1 MPVFFPKINPG
12 SGITKFQQLVDSIE
26 NAVASNILKVGDPL
40 PSVNKLCSEL
50 NLSRDTVFKAY
61 SELKS
66 RGIIESF
73 PNKGYFIASDRS
85 GVFLF
90 LDTFKAYKE
99 VLYGAFRKNLPENY
113 TVDLHFHH
121 YNIEVFRNILTNA
134 VGKYTHYIVM
144 SFDHPDMNSLLKMI
158 RKDKLLIIDWNIH
171 AAQNLSFICQDFGQ
185 PVMDNLEKALPEL
198 RKYNKLIFVYPSF
211 TYHPKESIEY
221 FKRFCDKYSIDGSVV
236 HDIDSLN
243 PQKGEAYFLVSDRAL
258 ARLLDLTHE
267 KGFVPGKDIGI
278 ISYNETPMKKYVKEG
293 ISVISTDFNAMGV
306 EAARFVIDSKPVQKY
321 IPTTLIKRASL

>member
-1 MPVFFPKINPG
+1 
-12 SGITKFQQLVDSIE
+12 
-26 NAVASNILKVGDPL
+26 
-40 PSVNKLCSEL
+40 
-50 NLSRDTVFKAY
+50 
-61 SELKS
+61 
-66 RGIIESF
+66 
-73 PNKGYFIASDRS
+73 
-85 GVFLF
+85 
-90 LDTFKAYKE
+90 
-99 VLYGAFRKNLPENY
+99 
-113 TVDLHFHH
+113 
-121 YNIEVFRNILTNA
+121 
-134 VGKYTHYIVM
+134 M
-144 SFDHPDMNSLLKMI
+144 SFDHPEMNSLLKMI